1 MCGIVGFIDYSKKQN
16 KSTLEKMVE
25 TLKHRGPDN
34 NGVVLYE
41 NEIAHVGMGQTRLA
55 IIDVSDDGLQPME
68 YKHLSIVYNGE
79 VYNYKEIRNELI
91 LLGHKFNSNSD
102 TEVILHAFEEWNTEC
117 VHKFIGMFAFVI
129 YDKQNLI
136 VHAFRDRAGVKP
148 FFYYKKNGLFLFAS
162 ELKAFHQHSGFE
174 KEIDIGALVAY
185 FDYGYVPSPY
195 CIFKDTHKLEPG
207 HYIKMNL
214 SKNDFK
220 IKEYWN
226 SDTFYT
232 KPKLTLSYEEAK
244 NELHSLLKSA
254 YNYRMVADVPVGVFL
269 SGGYDST
276 SVAAILQASSNS
288 KIKTFTIGFEEGNNE
303 APYAKENAS
312 FLGTDHHE
320 FYCTENEAKDI
331 IKDLPYYYDEP
342 FGDSSAIPT
351 TLVSKYAKK
360 EVTVALSADGGDEIF
375 CGYDAYSFMYNKMNK
390 INKIP
395 KFIKPALKSTLLF
408 GSKLIPNSK
417 HRLKH
422 KAKIF
427 SNALSDDEYDIALVI
442 YKGMINLPDHLKVKF
457 LPKRINELKT
467 CLEKKEKLYHSV
479 LEMIMAVD
487 FKMYLQ
493 NDILTKVDR
502 ATMSVSLEGR
512 EPILDHRIL
521 EFSAQ
526 LPLNFKYDG
535 KTTKRI
541 LKDITHEYIPKKML
555 DRPKAGFS
563 LPVVKWLNEDL
574 SYLVE
579 EYLSREA
586 LSISGLFDEKY
597 LDQQIK
603 LFKTG
608 KFHYISFVWK
618 LLMFQMWYKRW
629 MD

>member
-1 MCGIVGFIDYSKKQN
+1 M
-16 KSTLEKMVE
+16 
-25 TLKHRGPDN
+25 
-34 NGVVLYE
+34 
-41 NEIAHVGMGQTRLA
+41 
-55 IIDVSDDGLQPME
+55 
-68 YKHLSIVYNGE
+68 
-79 VYNYKEIRNELI
+79 
-91 LLGHKFNSNSD
+91 
-102 TEVILHAFEEWNTEC
+102 LH
-117 VHKFIGMFAFVI
+117 
-129 YDKQNLI
+129 
-136 VHAFRDRAGVKP
+136 
-148 FFYYKKNGLFLFAS
+148 
-162 ELKAFHQHSGFE
+162 
-174 KEIDIGALVAY
+174 
-185 FDYGYVPSPY
+185 
-195 CIFKDTHKLEPG
+195 
-207 HYIKMNL
+207 
-214 SKNDFK
+214 
-220 IKEYWN
+220 
-226 SDTFYT
+226 
-232 KPKLTLSYEEAK
+232 
-244 NELHSLLKSA
+244 
-254 YNYRMVADVPVGVFL
+254 
-269 SGGYDST
+269 
-276 SVAAILQASSNS
+276 
-288 KIKTFTIGFEEGNNE
+288 
-303 APYAKENAS
+303 